1 MRYHNNLTLSTCTLF
16 VLNNII
22 SLVPVMQENG
32 GLELSFINTSW
43 GHASCGSLNAVCGD
57 IMTARLRTQTSKSRG
72 RPLLPVKAD
81 YILYH

>member
-22 SLVPVMQENG
+22 SLVPVMQEYG

-43 GHASCGSLNAVCGD
+43 RHASCGSLNAVCGD